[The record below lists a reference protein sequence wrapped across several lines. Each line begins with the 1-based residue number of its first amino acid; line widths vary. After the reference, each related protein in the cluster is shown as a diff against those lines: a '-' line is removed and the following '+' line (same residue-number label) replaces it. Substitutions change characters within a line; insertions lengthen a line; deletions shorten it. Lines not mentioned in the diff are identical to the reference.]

1 MSPDPGANLQRLRD
15 ENLIA
20 ADDVPESYAAVA
32 ESLTPDELEVIVAVR
47 KRLEEAQR
55 TSGVEPEEIYFAP

>member
-1 MSPDPGANLQRLRD
+1 MGSEPGENLQRLRD

-20 ADDVPESYAAVA
+20 ARDVPEAYAAVA
-32 ESLTPDELEVIVAVR
+32 ENLTPDELEVIVAVR